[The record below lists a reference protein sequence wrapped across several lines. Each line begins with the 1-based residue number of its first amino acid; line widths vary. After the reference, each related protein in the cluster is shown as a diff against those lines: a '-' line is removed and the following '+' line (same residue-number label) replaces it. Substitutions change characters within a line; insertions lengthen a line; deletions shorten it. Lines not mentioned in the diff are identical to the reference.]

1 MGRQWRKGG
10 GWVAVRS
17 GGARVKLPRYFYCMV
32 QRKNLSR
39 LHLYVSRG
47 KQLKSNGNSVSEG
60 EKARPTPLGA
70 PSPWIVA
77 HGNDLAP
84 GSRVLDLAC
93 GRGRHARY
101 LAARGLRVVAADQD
115 REALA
120 SLEGIPGIQP
130 FWADLEGAPWPWER
144 DLFDALVVS
153 RYLHRP
159 LLPHLAPTLKPGGIL
174 LYETFM
180 VGQEA
185 LGRPRRTEHLL
196 QPGELGDWALSAG
209 LVVEDFQE
217 GPVTVAGRPQV
228 LQRLCARRP
237 L

>member
-1 MGRQWRKGG
+1 M
-10 GWVAVRS
+10 VR
-17 GGARVKLPRYFYCMV
+17 
-32 QRKNLSR
+32 RKNLSR

-47 KQLKSNGNSVSEG
+47 KQLKSNGNSVFEG
-60 EKARPTPLGA
+60 AHALGTPWGA
-70 PSPWIVA
+70 PSPWILA
-77 HGNDLAP
+77 HGEALVP
-84 GSRVLDLAC
+84 GGRVLDLAC

-101 LAARGLRVVAADQD
+101 LATRGFRVVAADRD

-120 SLEGIPGIQP
+120 SLTGISGVQP
-130 FWADLEGAPWPWER
+130 FWADLEGAPWPWGA
-144 DLFDALVVS
+144 DSFDALVVS

-159 LLPHLAPTLKPGGIL
+159 LLPHLPPTLKPGGVL

-185 LGRPRRTEHLL
+185 LGRPHRAEHLL
-196 QPGELGDWALSAG
+196 RPGELLAWAQAAG

-237 L
+237 G